1 MGSQTGHMTGQTG
14 LGGQTG
20 CIDRSN
26 RFVQNLQLDFC
37 LHRLSNMKIFLHN
50 HLARCLL
57 SQSNSLSILFPWY
70 ISYNKFIKGR
80 NNIEALV
87 KILVMLIDS
96 CCLSGINRLS
106 MEKTTIM
113 PVRPHSPL
121 SSRTDSLVTT
131 F

>member
-1 MGSQTGHMTGQTG
+1 MNPPVLIFGFSDESPFIAELSVSNSLGSQTG

-37 LHRLSNMKIFLHN
+37 LHQLSNMKIFLHN
-50 HLARCLL
+50 RLARCLL
-57 SQSNSLSILFPWY
+57 SQSNSLSILFPSY

-87 KILVMLIDS
+87 KIRI
-96 CCLSGINRLS
+96 
-106 MEKTTIM
+106 
-113 PVRPHSPL
+113 
-121 SSRTDSLVTT
+121 
-131 F
+131 